1 MHVRGQNG
9 TVEAGGAAAPGQRGP
24 EQDCRHHPGWGGEVG
39 GPVTQGLR
47 GWHPAPSLFAGG
59 LVPWSATPGSAFQ
72 EEGDGEDEREGRG
85 QQVREVA
92 GLAAA
97 WVWGWR
103 PGQAS
108 RQGRESGP
116 AGQVRREREEAAWA
130 MPPVPRRGRRRV
142 SWKPTQW
149 QVWVRLDT
157 RFPAGWG
164 KCGAEPGE
172 EACVGGASLRG
183 RGLKRHRWCLLAWS
197 RLPP

>member
-1 MHVRGQNG
+1 M
-9 TVEAGGAAAPGQRGP
+9 EAGGAAAPGQRGR

-85 QQVREVA
+85 QQVREAA
-92 GLAAA
+92 GMAAA

-103 PGQAS
+103 RGQAS

-116 AGQVRREREEAAWA
+116 AGQVRRERERQDGLHLERTSVGQQES
-130 MPPVPRRGRRRV
+130 VPMEII
-142 SWKPTQW
+142 
-149 QVWVRLDT
+149 LYN
-157 RFPAGWG
+157 RFFLGN
-164 KCGAEPGE
+164 
-172 EACVGGASLRG
+172 S
-183 RGLKRHRWCLLAWS
+183 
-197 RLPP
+197 